1 MPDVAS
7 MPPPPPRALALSYGA
22 GLLSMGLMDLLVFI
36 VPLWAI
42 WLGANATEVG
52 MVVGA
57 RSVLPAIL
65 AIHGGVAMDRLGTR
79 RIMAAS
85 AIAIIL
91 TAPLYPAL
99 PWVPALIVLQ
109 LVTGYATTIAW
120 VGAQTVI
127 AQVCRGDTGILGRF
141 NFTSRMGTFA
151 APIFMGLLWDFTTP
165 WLTFLFISV
174 WAAALLGL
182 VIVAPDSDRLG
193 GPTAAE
199 TGVAAGAP
207 AAQTLGA
214 KLRAMAP
221 RPSDY
226 TATLALLLIPAIAL
240 TIGSGFLRNTTSA
253 VQGSIYIV
261 YLADVGL
268 TGTAIGALIAVLE
281 GASGIGALLAGRAT
295 RIISPYTLMVATTG
309 AAIFLINATPL
320 LGGIFVLL
328 LAAQF
333 LRGIIQGIHNPVLF
347 GIQARAVEPQRQ
359 GATVAL
365 RVTGNRLASIAA
377 PPIVGIIAD
386 TAGIEMSFYIF
397 GGVLLVMTAAL
408 GLVTRLAPDDGS

>member
-7 MPPPPPRALALSYGA
+7 TPPPPRALALSYGA

-85 AIAIIL
+85 AIAIMV

-99 PWVPALIVLQ
+99 PWLPALIVLQ

-347 GIQARAVEPQRQ
+347 GIQARAVGPQRQ

-365 RVTGNRLASIAA
+365 RVTANRLASIAA
-377 PPIVGIIAD
+377 PPIMGIIAD
-386 TAGIEMSFYIF
+386 TAGIETSFYIF

>member
-7 MPPPPPRALALSYGA
+7 MPSPPPRALALSYGA

-99 PWVPALIVLQ
+99 PWLPALIVLQ

-151 APIFMGLLWDFTTP
+151 APILMGLLWDFTTP
-165 WLTFLFISV
+165 WLTFLFVSV

-182 VIVAPDSDRLG
+182 VTVAPDSKPG

-199 TGVAAGAP
+199 TGVAVGAP
-207 AAQTLGA
+207 PAGTLGA

-253 VQGSIYIV
+253 VQGSIYVV
-261 YLADVGL
+261 YLQDVGL

-347 GIQARAVEPQRQ
+347 GIQARAVGPQRQ

-365 RVTGNRLASIAA
+365 RVTANRLASIAA
-377 PPIVGIIAD
+377 PPIMGIIAD
-386 TAGIEMSFYIF
+386 TAGIETSFYIF